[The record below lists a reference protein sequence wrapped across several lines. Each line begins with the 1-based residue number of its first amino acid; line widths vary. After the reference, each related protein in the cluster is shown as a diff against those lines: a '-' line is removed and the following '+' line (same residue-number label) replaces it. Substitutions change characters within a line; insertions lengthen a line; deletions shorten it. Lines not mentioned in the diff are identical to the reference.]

1 MAMALATEVS
11 WSEDNLSSA
20 TGVENNDLEELIT
33 NNLSSNNSAILSQF
47 FPQLWLDVLRE
58 KNGSVKNPIEV
69 DAFIFTVD
77 CICCLVGLPINIL
90 IAIKIL
96 LDERLYSK
104 PRNVL
109 LLDNILC
116 NTFTLFS
123 ASVETVYFYWPQ
135 ESVCIVYSAI
145 VGLSY
150 VLFFL
155 NLLLS
160 LIDTY
165 VVITNPFWHRRKVT
179 LKVYILFTINFIFID
194 VPLFLFQFFI
204 CK

>member
-1 MAMALATEVS
+1 MNVLLSFNNYYIYNHHHDIYQMMELVNSS
-11 WSEDNLSSA
+11 WDNGSSSAAAVDQGLTNLSNA
-20 TGVENNDLEELIT
+20 G
-33 NNLSSNNSAILSQF
+33 SSSISQF
-47 FPQLWLDVLRE
+47 FPESWLDVLRE

-69 DAFIFTVD
+69 DKFIFSVD
-77 CICCLVGLPINIL
+77 CICCLVGLPINMV
-90 IAIKIL
+90 IAVKIL
-96 LDERLYSK
+96 LEERLYNK
-104 PRNVL
+104 PRNIL

-116 NTFTLFS
+116 NIFTLFT
-123 ASVETVYFYWPQ
+123 ASVEMVYYFWSQ
-135 ESVCIVYSAI
+135 KSVCIVYSAI

-179 LKVYILFTINFIFID
+179 LKVIPNNLID
-194 VPLFLFQFFI
+194 TPCFD
-204 CK
+204 